1 MTAGGFVLGRIR
13 KGLSVRAALGK
24 VSFLDT
30 VHQYTTY
37 QSKAR
42 SAKLEDYY
50 CLRARTKPVRARL
63 PEALRAFMPAR
74 AMV

>member
-1 MTAGGFVLGRIR
+1 MTGFVSGRIR

-37 QSKAR
+37 STYQLKQT
-42 SAKLEDYY
+42 SAKLED
-50 CLRARTKPVRARL
+50 
-63 PEALRAFMPAR
+63 
-74 AMV
+74 